1 MQLPNQRLTAFL
13 SFCGNAEEAMRF
25 YVSVLPGAKI
35 ESLTLFER
43 GMENGDEGKVLNGT
57 LSFAGQNLMFLDMQE
72 EYPAPP
78 FSWAT
83 SLFINCIDEAEFDI
97 IFKGLSEGG
106 TVMMGPEPVMDMRK
120 CTWLTDKFGVTWQLV
135 WE

>member
-1 MQLPNQRLTAFL
+1 MKLPNQRLSVFL
-13 SFCGNAEEAMRF
+13 TFTGNAEEALRF
-25 YVSVLPGAKI
+25 YAAQLPGAKI
-35 ESLTLFER
+35 ETLSLFEK

-57 LSFAGQNLMFLDMQE
+57 LSFMGQSILFMDMQA

-83 SLFINCIDEAEFDI
+83 SLFINCADEAEFDAL
-97 IFKGLSEGG
+97 FAALSAGG

-120 CTWLTDKFGVTWQLV
+120 CTWVTDKFGVTWQLV
-135 WE
+135 WA

>member
-1 MQLPNQRLTAFL
+1 MKLPNQRLSVFL
-13 SFCGNAEEAMRF
+13 TFTGNAEEALRF
-25 YVSVLPGAKI
+25 YAAQLPGAKI
-35 ESLTLFER
+35 ESLSLFEK

-57 LSFAGQNLMFLDMQE
+57 LSFMGQSILFMDMQA

-83 SLFINCIDEAEFDI
+83 SLFINCADEAEFDAL
-97 IFKGLSEGG
+97 FAALSAGG

-120 CTWLTDKFGVTWQLV
+120 CTWVTDKFGVTWQLV
-135 WE
+135 WA